1 MSLSTLLF
9 LFGYIVPKQIS
20 PITIAYDLRRFT
32 VLPLGEVMGK
42 CTSLNDFPVALAV
55 KGLTKQYVGT
65 NRAREKPSLIQNI
78 FGTIVRLKP
87 LEENKRW
94 IREVGVL
101 QCMLGALP

>member
-20 PITIAYDLRRFT
+20 PITIPYDLRRFT
-32 VLPLGEVMGK
+32 VLPLVEVMGK

-65 NRAREKPSLIQNI
+65 DGAREKPRLIRDRYWVN
-78 FGTIVRLKP
+78 VRL
-87 LEENKRW
+87 
-94 IREVGVL
+94 
-101 QCMLGALP
+101 QTS